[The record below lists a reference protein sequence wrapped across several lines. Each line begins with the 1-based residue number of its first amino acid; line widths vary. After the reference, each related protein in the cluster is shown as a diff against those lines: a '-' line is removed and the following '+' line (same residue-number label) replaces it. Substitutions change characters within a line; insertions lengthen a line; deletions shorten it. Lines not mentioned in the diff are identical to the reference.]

1 MRKSYAVSIIAAL
14 CLLASARAQSAS
26 TTYNITLTGPQNS
39 PPISDPTVG
48 QAFLAISFNTAS
60 NNITYQL
67 YADNITEVMAA
78 HIHISST
85 VGANGSVSI
94 PLYQAPFVG
103 LPGSTST
110 GLLAASALMPAV
122 FVGPYLE
129 ILPDY
134 TNVNVSAVLT
144 QYVQTGL
151 AYAQVC
157 CKTAW
162 SCMLCPAYSYQTAYA
177 RTMHAEKSPPCVS
190 SFRQP
195 CLLDTFAVLQSLQLL
210 VAFLPFCHFG
220 DHYSTVETL
229 IL

>member
-1 MRKSYAVSIIAAL
+1 M
-14 CLLASARAQSAS
+14 
-26 TTYNITLTGPQNS
+26 
-39 PPISDPTVG
+39 
-48 QAFLAISFNTAS
+48 F
-60 NNITYQL
+60 
-67 YADNITEVMAA
+67 ADNITEVMAA

-85 VGANGSVSI
+85 LGANGSVSI

-151 AYAQVC
+151 AYAQVGC
-157 CKTAW
+157 
-162 SCMLCPAYSYQTAYA
+162 
-177 RTMHAEKSPPCVS
+177 R
-190 SFRQP
+190 
-195 CLLDTFAVLQSLQLL
+195 
-210 VAFLPFCHFG
+210 
-220 DHYSTVETL
+220 TVELHAMPYT
-229 IL
+229 ISSDSTCM

>member
-1 MRKSYAVSIIAAL
+1 MQECNVLNKATFSSVLLCQSHFIPCIRVVTLFRAHVLQTHAL
-14 CLLASARAQSAS
+14 CLRFPHTHVRFALCSLLLFVVAGA
-26 TTYNITLTGPQNS
+26 QNS

-48 QAFLAISFNTAS
+48 QAFLAISFNTDS

-67 YADNITEVMAA
+67 VADNITEVMAA

-151 AYAQVC
+151 AYAQVRRR
-157 CKTAW
+157 TFL
-162 SCMLCPAYSYQTAYA
+162 SCMLCPA
-177 RTMHAEKSPPCVS
+177 
-190 SFRQP
+190 
-195 CLLDTFAVLQSLQLL
+195 
-210 VAFLPFCHFG
+210 
-220 DHYSTVETL
+220 
-229 IL
+229 

>member
-1 MRKSYAVSIIAAL
+1 
-14 CLLASARAQSAS
+14 
-26 TTYNITLTGPQNS
+26 
-39 PPISDPTVG
+39 
-48 QAFLAISFNTAS
+48 
-60 NNITYQL
+60 
-67 YADNITEVMAA
+67 MAA

-157 CKTAW
+157 FRTLL
-162 SCMLCPAYSYQTAYA
+162 SCILCPEQAQYA
-177 RTMHAEKSPPCVS
+177 RAIHAQNFPAEFFES
-190 SFRQP
+190 QL
-195 CLLDTFAVLQSLQLL
+195 CLLAAFAILRCSSHSRCLL
-210 VAFLPFCHFG
+210 C
-220 DHYSTVETL
+220 
-229 IL
+229 

>member
-1 MRKSYAVSIIAAL
+1 MMKSFAVGIIAAL
-14 CLLASARAQSAS
+14 CLLASARAQTAS
-26 TTYNITLTGPQNS
+26 TTYNITLTGAQNS

-48 QAFLAISFNTAS
+48 QAFLAISFNTDS

-67 YADNITEVMAA
+67 FADNITEVMAA
-78 HIHISST
+78 HIHISAT

-151 AYAQVC
+151 AYAQIHTIPYPHGAIKGTFNSSSIISAPV
-157 CKTAW
+157 
-162 SCMLCPAYSYQTAYA
+162 PAVYGAALIDPFTGEEE
-177 RTMHAEKSPPCVS
+177 AE
-190 SFRQP
+190 
-195 CLLDTFAVLQSLQLL
+195 
-210 VAFLPFCHFG
+210 LPFALTN
-220 DHYSTVETL
+220 DPTVLNVTETEGVPEFL
-229 IL
+229 G